1 MSMVCLAPAE
11 SDGATAHTNA
21 TERTTSLIFI
31 VDLLIVR
38 TSYTQAGVLAFSEAT
53 RLRVRVK
60 SVTLEKA
67 RCNESDE

>member
-1 MSMVCLAPAE
+1 MSMTRLGPAE
-11 SDGATAHTNA
+11 SDTATAHTNA
-21 TERTTSLIFI
+21 RERRTSLIFI
-31 VDLLIVR
+31 VSLLIVR
-38 TSYTQAGVLAFSEAT
+38 TSYTQAGVLAFSTAA